1 MLTSGLFI
9 GIGFCDVQGVSQV
22 SVLIRSESF
31 CKIIGFMCKILSNK
45 VEFLV
50 HLITQNFTSTAV

>member
-1 MLTSGLFI
+1 MLTSGLFT
-9 GIGFCDVQGVSQV
+9 GIGFCDVQGVSQM

-31 CKIIGFMCKILSNK
+31 CKTIGFVCQRLSNK

-50 HLITQNFTSTAV
+50 RLITRNVTSTTV